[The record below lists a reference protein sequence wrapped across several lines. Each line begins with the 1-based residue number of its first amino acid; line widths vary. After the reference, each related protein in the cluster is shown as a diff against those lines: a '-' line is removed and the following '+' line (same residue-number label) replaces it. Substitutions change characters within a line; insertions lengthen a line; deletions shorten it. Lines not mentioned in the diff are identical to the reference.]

1 MIPPGPMFL
10 GIVYV
15 DFSTGNVDVVV
26 NQRREAAEVS
36 VGNLTNVA
44 AGARFRNLVVLEVAV
59 ILRPKSFADFQ
70 PDVSWSGRR
79 RGIMEKCFPPLLFG
93 CYCSKIYIWSDP
105 NADFHK
111 PVVITQVEEQL
122 VVDLSQLARDLTVV
136 GSIPDYTNLFQST
149 YQS

>member
-70 PDVSWSGRR
+70 PDVS
-79 RGIMEKCFPPLLFG
+79 
-93 CYCSKIYIWSDP
+93 
-105 NADFHK
+105 
-111 PVVITQVEEQL
+111 
-122 VVDLSQLARDLTVV
+122 
-136 GSIPDYTNLFQST
+136 
-149 YQS
+149 